1 MLPRYVLPARE
12 SGRNINLETKPKQ
25 VEAWLT
31 RLPLSN
37 PSEAAEEMADYLATL
52 NSIELAQD
60 NRAKIVE
67 RLAPVVEDIV
77 AALYE
82 QYSTVQP
89 PLPPK
94 QHRNASL
101 AQRLLRGMADGYK
114 ILLVDWLKRR
124 FHLFGGN
131 PAPHLPATHPA
142 GLAGGPGN
150 QLRNPRPH
158 ARRHLGGLHQTYN
171 YALRNGL
178 KDVIPEGG
186 AKMLSLEQIY
196 KSTLLMALADP
207 YHFPQIELPWAKDII
222 ARFSNLATIFPAEE
236 TTKGQAGLFVVEV
249 NTDGP
254 PKPIARESHPMNP
267 RWDIILNTT
276 ELAKH
281 LALISTHLKS
291 KQDLD
296 KIGLPEA
303 AQDPAYPSMLRRLKL
318 NWGASLQRQS
328 QRRRHQ
334 DGREYEVCFG
344 LKALHQLIAPFRTQ
358 RHHPLRAVQQRAG
371 AGHHALQDRQRQHG
385 WPVPEQGGVH
395 SMQIR
400 VGDVVGVRQGAAG
413 WGVGIVR
420 WFRVPGQ
427 AEISFGVQLLA
438 PKALAIQL
446 RRSDNGRQWPGCLL
460 HPNASS
466 QQTPMLLAQPGCFIR
481 RTAWRRSGPPR
492 AISRCAST
500 NAWNPP
506 PAWKCSASTW
516 KPPPWPEGGSGRLLH
531 LFRGAPEFFQVVVQ
545 AHRRVHDVDHQAAS
559 VHQHP
564 FPHLFALDA
573 EDLGPRLL
581 QLLLDVVGQGPHLA
595 VGVAAGD
602 DHGFEQG
609 GQVSHVDGGDVL
621 ALDVLKGGDGD
632 SGELWRG

>member
-131 PAPHLPATHPA
+131 PTPLYLQRILLALQAALEISFETHDPIPD
-142 GLAGGPGN
+142 GIWVDM
-150 QLRNPRPH
+150 
-158 ARRHLGGLHQTYN
+158 HQTYN

-267 RWDIILNTT
+267 RWDLILNTT

-281 LALISTHLKS
+281 LALISTHIKS

-344 LKALHQLIAPFRTQ
+344 LKALHQLIAPSAPSDTI
-358 RHHPLRAVQQRAG
+358 HYGLSSNEPA
-371 AGHHALQDRQRQHG
+371 
-385 WPVPEQGGVH
+385 PVIMRCKTVNDSMGGLSLSKAGVH

-420 WFRVPGQ
+420 WFRVPAQ

-446 RRSDNGRQWPGCLL
+446 RRSDNGRQWPGLLL

-466 QQTPMLLAQPGCFIR
+466 QQTPMLLAQPGCFTPDSAAEIR
-481 RTAWRRSGPPR
+481 TPKGNQPVRIDKRME
-492 AISRCAST
+492 ST
-500 NAWNPP
+500 P
-506 PAWKCSASTW
+506 SV
-516 KPPPWPEGGSGRLLH
+516 EV
-531 LFRGAPEFFQVVVQ
+531 FRFHME
-545 AHRRVHDVDHQAAS
+545 AA
-559 VHQHP
+559 
-564 FPHLFALDA
+564 ALA
-573 EDLGPRLL
+573 
-581 QLLLDVVGQGPHLA
+581 
-595 VGVAAGD
+595 
-602 DHGFEQG
+602 
-609 GQVSHVDGGDVL
+609 
-621 ALDVLKGGDGD
+621 
-632 SGELWRG
+632 